1 MGRYQK
7 PGFWRSLN
15 QAWRG
20 VWYTCRTQGHM
31 QFHIAVGIAVLCLAW
46 WSKVSRSEWL
56 ILIFAIGSVL
66 SAEVVNSALEIIVDM
81 VQPNFDPLAGMAKDV
96 AAGAV
101 LVTAVQ
107 AVVIGLIVFFPR
119 FFRLLNY
126 LFGGFHGLGFGF
138 LILGGH

>member
-20 VWYTCRTQGHM
+20 ICYTCRTQGHM
-31 QFHIAVGIAVLCLAW
+31 QFHIAAGISVLCLAW
-46 WSKVSRSEWL
+46 WSEVSHFEWL
-56 ILIFAIGSVL
+56 ILIIAIGSVL
-66 SAEVVNSALEIIVDM
+66 CAEVMNSALEIVVDM

-101 LVTAVQ
+101 LVTAIQ

-119 FFRLLNY
+119 FLRLLNY
-126 LFGGFHGLGFGF
+126 IFESFHGLGIGF
-138 LILGGH
+138 LMLGGH

>member
-20 VWYTCRTQGHM
+20 MLYTWRTQGHL
-31 QFHIAVGIAVLCLAW
+31 QFHVFAGISVLCFAW
-46 WSKVSRSEWL
+46 WSEVSRFEWL
-56 ILIFAIGSVL
+56 ILILAIGSVIG
-66 SAEVVNSALEIIVDM
+66 AEVMNSALEIVVDM
-81 VQPNFDPLAGMAKDV
+81 VQPNFHPLAGMAKDV

-101 LVTAVQ
+101 LVTAIQ

-119 FFRLLNY
+119 
-126 LFGGFHGLGFGF
+126 LFQFASMIF
-138 LILGGH
+138 